1 MACAPRLLAGILV
14 TGGLLACTSTPVR
27 IDSSAKG
34 IEAVSI
40 SGDDVIAVLP
50 SQGAP
55 GYPETGETAGHI
67 LSSALAGVGEPLP
80 SSLVRQ
86 YLDVTGFTPAEFE
99 IEPLEEAARELGAD
113 VLVWSVVNQYT
124 PYSWTNR
131 LAPATPPYVELTLHV
146 YRSGMDRVG
155 KLSGR
160 KQGKLPATIHSRQ
173 PTFEDVAKP
182 VVTELVASL
191 R

>member
-1 MACAPRLLAGILV
+1 MTFAPRLLAGILAL
-14 TGGLLACTSTPVR
+14 GGLLGCTSTPVR
-27 IDSSAKG
+27 IDSSITG
-34 IEAVSI
+34 IDAASI
-40 SGDDVIAVLP
+40 SGDDVVAVLP

-55 GYPETGETAGHI
+55 GYPETGEVAGAL
-67 LSSALAGVGEPLP
+67 LSVAVANLGNPLP
-80 SSLVRQ
+80 SARVRQ
-86 YLDVTGFTPAEFE
+86 YLEVTEFTPVEFE
-99 IEPLEEAARELGAD
+99 VEPLEEAARALGAD

-131 LAPATPPYVELTLHV
+131 LAPATPPYVEVTLHV
-146 YRSGMDRVG
+146 YRTGTASVV

-160 KQGKLPATIHSRQ
+160 KQGKLPATIRSRQ

-182 VVTELVASL
+182 VLTELVGSL